1 MKKQTKQNNKLLPV
15 AVSVCAVA
23 VIAVIAMAVVLCIPK
38 KQKGPFVPPAFEP
51 NAVSG
56 TPTVDTNLGYSEI
69 YQEGMNFRAWVCGNV
84 TLTGKSANVYFT
96 NPDTNEVWMKLRI
109 SDEAGNIL
117 GESGILKPGEYVKT
131 VELTEAI
138 AIGTK
143 VHLKIMTYEPETY
156 YSEGAVGLIT
166 QIGGVTG

>member
-1 MKKQTKQNNKLLPV
+1 MKKHAKQNNKLLPV

-23 VIAVIAMAVVLCIPK
+23 VIAVITMVVVLCMPK
-38 KQKGPFVPPAFEP
+38 EQQGDFIPPAFES

-56 TPTVDTNLGYSEI
+56 TPTVDIELGYSEI

-84 TLTGKSANVYFT
+84 TLTGKNVNVYFT
-96 NPDTNEVWMKLRI
+96 NPDENEVWMKLRI

-117 GESGILKPGEYVKT
+117 GESGILKPGEYVKA
-131 VELTEAI
+131 VELSKAI
-138 AIGTK
+138 AIGTR

-156 YSEGAVGLIT
+156 YSGGAVGLIT
-166 QIGGVTG
+166 QIGGITG